1 MRGKVLSY
9 QDLEGTGVI
18 SGDDGNRY
26 NFLRGDLQDGVRTVR
41 VGADVDFQVDGD
53 KATGVYVMGGG
64 ASTATDSI
72 NEAVQSLSGGEKNRV
87 VAAVLAILLG
97 ALGIHKF
104 YLGMNQ
110 AGIIMLAVTLV
121 GSLAAGLG
129 PMVMGILGL
138 VEGIIYLT
146 KSDEA
151 FQQEYVVGKKA
162 WL

>member
-26 NFLRGDLQDGVRTVR
+26 NFLRGDLQDGARTVR
-41 VGADVDFQVDGD
+41 VGADVDFNAEGD
-53 KATGVYVMGGG
+53 KASAIYVIGSG
-64 ASTATDSI
+64 STAADSI
-72 NEAVQSLSGGEKNRV
+72 SEAVESFSGGEKNKV
-87 VAAVLAILLG
+87 VAGLLAIILG

-104 YLGMNQ
+104 YLGLTQ
-110 AGIIMLAVTLV
+110 PGVIMLAITLV
-121 GSLAAGLG
+121 GSIVAGLG
-129 PMVMGILGL
+129 PMAMGILGL

-151 FQQEYVVGKKA
+151 FQREYVVGKKA